1 MKKLLLLL
9 FSLTLSVDSYG
20 ESLVCYYIYNGVE
33 MTNDLKTYKR
43 EGDKF
48 MDRQYPLDIVIDN
61 SEVLLLEEVF
71 DYAVFHFMLNKKTKE
86 ARFTSM
92 KVDSIHSDIGKCEIL
107 D

>member
-9 FSLTLSVDSYG
+9 FSLLLSFNSYG
-20 ESLVCYYIYNGVE
+20 ESVVCYYIYNGVVSE
-33 MTNDLKTYKR
+33 NLKTYKR
-43 EGDKF
+43 DGDKF

>member
-1 MKKLLLLL
+1 MEKLLLLL
-9 FSLTLSVDSYG
+9 FSLMLSFNSYG
-20 ESLVCYYIYNGVE
+20 ESLVCYYIYNGDV
-33 MTNDLKTYKR
+33 MTNNLKTYKR

-71 DYAVFHFMLNKKTKE
+71 DDHIFHFMLNKKTKE
-86 ARFTSM
+86 ARFLDM
-92 KVDSIHSDIGKCEIL
+92 HVDSVLSEIGKCEIL

>member
-1 MKKLLLLL
+1 
-9 FSLTLSVDSYG
+9 
-20 ESLVCYYIYNGVE
+20 
-33 MTNDLKTYKR
+33 
-43 EGDKF
+43 
-48 MDRQYPLDIVIDN
+48 MDGKYPMDIVIDN

-71 DYAVFHFMLNKKTKE
+71 DASIFHFMLNKSTLE

>member
-1 MKKLLLLL
+1 MR
-9 FSLTLSVDSYG
+9 D
-20 ESLVCYYIYNGVE
+20 
-33 MTNDLKTYKR
+33 
-43 EGDKF
+43 GDKF
-48 MDRQYPLDIVIDN
+48 MDGKYPMEIVIDN

-71 DYAVFHFMLNKKTKE
+71 DDSIFHFMLNKRTLE

>member
-9 FSLTLSVDSYG
+9 FSSTLSFNASG
-20 ESLVCYYIYNGVE
+20 ESLVCYYIYNDVVS
-33 MTNDLKTYKR
+33 TNLKTYKR
-43 EGDKF
+43 DGDKF
-48 MDRQYPLDIVIDN
+48 MDGKYPMDIVIDN

-71 DYAVFHFMLNKKTKE
+71 DASIFHFMLNKRTLE